1 MWLFDNVIVT
11 PWAGWTT
18 LALAGWGLAST
29 AAVVSWRAASRAWD
43 RPAPIEDVEL
53 PPLPPERSWED
64 MTGPQAILA
73 YDATIRQ
80 YDLDALDLRPGDLRG
95 WECPVC
101 GDWAPE
107 PGYCYTDHNAVIT
120 ATDTAVSYAWGPA
133 ALPRPDPRAQ
143 LAALVATHEVM
154 YAAPL
159 PEWVTQPGMLGH
171 KTTKAALDSIFTG
184 VMARAV
190 REMTEEDTA

>member
-18 LALAGWGLAST
+18 LVFAGWGLGATVT
-29 AAVVSWRAASRAWD
+29 ALSWRIAIRIWD
-43 RPAPIEDVEL
+43 GPAKGIEDVEL

-64 MTGPQAILA
+64 MTGPQTRIEPAGFL
-73 YDATIRQ
+73 
-80 YDLDALDLRPGDLRG
+80 PGGDG
-95 WECPVC
+95 WECPIC

-107 PGYCYTDHNAVIT
+107 PGYCYTDHYAVIT

-133 ALPRPDPRAQ
+133 ALPRPDPHAQ

-159 PEWVTQPGMLGH
+159 PEWVTEPGMLGH

-190 REMTEEDTA
+190 REMDKKDTTP